1 MDQAQQD
8 QLTQIQTHLDNIAK
22 IMKDPPQDLSP
33 GVTDNARAA
42 IELMN
47 DREIEYN
54 GFIKEQDYLN
64 QIMANMILN
73 DAQGAYD
80 CALRAK
86 QRLGPDFEKICMV
99 QAMLPMQQTQDYFKA
114 ATVLA

>member
-1 MDQAQQD
+1 
-8 QLTQIQTHLDNIAK
+8 
-22 IMKDPPQDLSP
+22 MKGPPQDLSP

-54 GFIKEQDYLN
+54 GFLKDQDYLN

-73 DAQGAYD
+73 DSRGAYD
-80 CALRAK
+80 CALRAMK
-86 QRLGPDFEKICMV
+86 RLGNDF
-99 QAMLPMQQTQDYFKA
+99 
-114 ATVLA
+114 